1 MSTLFWRKLRAACLI
16 GFIAMGSARAQTIT
30 FDSVPSAGNPE
41 ITTLTTQGFLFTSGH
56 FHVIGDS
63 FATLVG
69 NGTVFIAEEAGA
81 LGLPITMARV
91 SGAPFSLLSFEG
103 AEDFVAPQINYPIAD
118 FIDVLGTRAGGET
131 VSASFALDGLRDGVG
146 GIPDFQNFALPDTFL
161 NVSSVVFSG
170 RRANGGAGAIA
181 LDNIRVGSAVNV
193 GIIPEPSS
201 ALIGVAL
208 LAFCA
213 SARRRR
219 VGRDLRASQ

>member
-1 MSTLFWRKLRAACLI
+1 MSTLLCRELRAACLI
-16 GFIAMGSARAQTIT
+16 GFLSMAPARAQTIT
-30 FDSVPSAGNPE
+30 FDAVPSAGNPE

-91 SGAPFSLLSFEG
+91 GGAPFSLLSFEG

-118 FIDVLGTRAGGET
+118 FIDVLGTRSGGGT
-131 VSASFALDGLRDGVG
+131 VTASFAFDGLRDGVG

-170 RRANGGAGAIA
+170 RRSNGGTGAIA
-181 LDNIRVGSAVNV
+181 LDNIRVGSAVPARV
-193 GIIPEPSS
+193 IPEPSS
-201 ALIGVAL
+201 ALIGAAL

-219 VGRDLRASQ
+219 VARDPRANQ